1 MKRLAVL
8 LSGRGSNFEAI
19 ADRIKEGK
27 LLARIEVVVSNVD
40 SAPALEKARQRGLN
54 TVVLNSKELGKEKF
68 EQTLEKILKDLNQ
81 RLPFPS
87 PHQWPLL
94 LTPFV
99 ELRFAPAVTITS
111 ITKA

>member
-40 SAPALEKARQRGLN
+40 AAPALEKARQRGLN
-54 TVVLNSKELGKEKF
+54 TVVLNSQELGKEKF
-68 EQTLEKILKDLNQ
+68 EQTKKGH
-81 RLPFPS
+81 R
-87 PHQWPLL
+87 
-94 LTPFV
+94 
-99 ELRFAPAVTITS
+99 AV
-111 ITKA
+111 